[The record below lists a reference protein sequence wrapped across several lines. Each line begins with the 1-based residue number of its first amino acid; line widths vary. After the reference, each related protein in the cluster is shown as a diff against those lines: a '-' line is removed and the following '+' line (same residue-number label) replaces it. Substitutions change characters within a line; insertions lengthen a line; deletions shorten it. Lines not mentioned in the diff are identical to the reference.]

1 MKPFRFLLLVS
12 LFLCLMVSVTGS
24 QQSPVTDS
32 HITHINNLFIQQ
44 GIQKGYVAFDRYGR
58 LELKGEYLDEKEVDR
73 AFSIAQTVVG
83 IRWVSPVTPENI
95 KVKEWERQF
104 SDLFKRSL
112 VVKPPVR
119 PDATE
124 KPGPIRNRYALV
136 VGIGK
141 FKYPINPLQYAATD
155 AQNFY
160 NYLIDPR
167 KGGFQRQNV
176 TLLINEYATRDRIQD
191 ALNKIRNTAER
202 DDLVVVYFSSHGAPP
217 DKGAATNIV
226 TYDTNPTP
234 PPNIWW
240 TSLNEKILKEFIDN
254 LRSLRL
260 VMILDTC
267 YSNGAYKEI
276 PGFLPAG
283 GKSLGV
289 TSTNEGYGISE
300 QYAKRLIG
308 AKDLVIVDESPK
320 SQGGQKSPE
329 FMSDDGWGKVL
340 ISASSENEQSFESEQ
355 LKQSIFTYYF
365 IDGLNKNNGSVKSAF
380 SYSKPLVNQRVQKE
394 KVYYDDKKREFVTP
408 TQTPQVIVTNQS
420 WDMKL
425 ASQQHKRN

>member
-1 MKPFRFLLLVS
+1 MKYIFS
-12 LFLCLMVSVTGS
+12 TIITLFLILTAFSVTGS
-24 QQSPVTDS
+24 QQTPVTES
-32 HITHINNLFIQQ
+32 HISTINNLFKQNNIV
-44 GIQKGYVAFDRYGR
+44 KAYVVYDRYGR
-58 LELKGEYLDEKEVDR
+58 LELKGEYQDEKEVDV
-73 AFSIAQTVVG
+73 AFSLAQSVVG

-95 KVKEWERQF
+95 KVKEWEKQF

-191 ALNKIRNTAER
+191 ALSRIRGVAER

-217 DKGAATNIV
+217 DKGSATNIV

-240 TSLNEKILKEFIDN
+240 TSLNEKMLKEFIDG
-254 LRSLRL
+254 LKALRL
-260 VMILDTC
+260 VMLIDAC
-267 YSNGAYKEI
+267 YSNGAYKDI

-289 TSTNEGYGISE
+289 AGKNEGYGVSSE
-300 QYAKRLIG
+300 YGKRLLG
-308 AKDLVIVDESPK
+308 AKDLVLVDQPQHSK
-320 SQGGQKSPE
+320 QGGQKSPE
-329 FMSDDGWGKVL
+329 FMSDDGWGRVL
-340 ISASSENEQSFESEQ
+340 ISASTANELSWESEQ

-365 IDGLNKNNGSVKSAF
+365 IDGLNKNNGSIKSAF
-380 SYSKPLVNQRVQKE
+380 SYAKPLVNQRVQQE
-394 KVYYDDKKREFVTP
+394 KAHYDDKTREFVTP
-408 TQTPQVIVTNQS
+408 TQTPQVIVTNQE

-425 ASQQHKRN
+425 AQFKRK

>member
-1 MKPFRFLLLVS
+1 MKQLRFFTLLVIFLS
-12 LFLCLMVSVTGS
+12 LLVTATGS
-24 QQSPVTDS
+24 QQSPVTDH
-32 HITHINNLFIQQ
+32 HIAQINNLFIQH
-44 GIQKGYVAFDRYGR
+44 GIQKGFVAFDRHGR
-58 LELKGEYLDEKEVDR
+58 LELKGEYQDEKEVDR
-73 AFSIAQTVVG
+73 AFSLAQSVVG

-112 VVKPPVR
+112 VLKPPVR
-119 PDATE
+119 PDTTE
-124 KPGPIRNRYALV
+124 RPGPIKNRYGLV

-141 FKYPINPLQYAATD
+141 FKYPISPLQYAVTD
-155 AQNFY
+155 AHNFY
-160 NYLIDPR
+160 NYLVDPR
-167 KGGFQRQNV
+167 KGGFPRQNV
-176 TLLINEYATRDRIQD
+176 TLLTNEQATRDRIVD
-191 ALNKIRNTAER
+191 ALNRIRNVAER
-202 DDLVVVYFSSHGAPP
+202 DDLVVIYFSSHGAPP

-254 LRSLRL
+254 LRALRL

-289 TSTNEGYGISE
+289 TAANEGYGVSQ
-300 QYAKRLIG
+300 QYARRLIG
-308 AKDLVIVDESPK
+308 AKDLVIVDETPK

-329 FMSDDGWGKVL
+329 FMSDDGWGRVL
-340 ISASSENEQSFESEQ
+340 ISASSENEQSFESDK

-365 IDGLNKNNGSVKSAF
+365 IDGLNKNHGSVKGAF
-380 SYSKPLVNQRVQKE
+380 SYAKPLVNQRVQQE
-394 KVYYDDKKREFVTP
+394 KTYYDSNLRQFVTP
-408 TQTPQVIVTNQS
+408 TQTPQVIVSNQE
-420 WDMKL
+420 WDMRL
-425 ASQQHKRN
+425 VQTQRRQ

>member
-1 MKPFRFLLLVS
+1 MRYLRVVLALGCILS
-12 LFLCLMVSVTGS
+12 LSVAVAGS
-24 QQSPVTDS
+24 GQTPVTDA
-32 HITHINNLFIQQ
+32 HITSINNLFRQNNIMQ
-44 GIQKGYVAFDRYGR
+44 GFVEFDRYGR
-58 LELKGEYLDEKEVDR
+58 LQLKGEYQDEREVDR
-73 AFSIAQTVVG
+73 AFALAQSVVG
-83 IRWVSPVTPENI
+83 IKWVSPVTPENI

-104 SDLFKRSL
+104 GDLFKRSL

-119 PDATE
+119 TDVPDA
-124 KPGPIRNRYALV
+124 KPGPIKNRYALV

-160 NYLIDPR
+160 NYLTDPR
-167 KGGFQRQNV
+167 KGGFLRSNV
-176 TLLINEYATRDRIQD
+176 TLLLNEHATRDRIQE
-191 ALNKIRNTAER
+191 ALNRIRNVAER

-226 TYDTNPTP
+226 TYDTNPSP

-240 TSLNEKILKEFIDN
+240 TSLNEKALKEFIDG
-254 LRSLRL
+254 LRALRL

-267 YSNGAYKEI
+267 YSNGAYKDL

-289 TSTNEGYGISE
+289 TSKTEGYGISPE
-300 QYAKRLIG
+300 YAKRLIG
-308 AKDLVIVDESPK
+308 AKDLVIVDETTK
-320 SQGGQKSPE
+320 TNTDNKSPE

-340 ISASSENEQSFESEQ
+340 ISASSENEQSFESEK

-365 IDGLNKNNGSVKSAF
+365 IDGLNKNKGSVKSAF
-380 SYSKPLVNQRVQKE
+380 SYSKPLVTQHVQKE
-394 KVYYDDKKREFVTP
+394 KVYYDENLREFVVP
-408 TQTPQVIVTNQS
+408 TQTPQVIVTNQL
-420 WDMKL
+420 WDMRL
-425 ASQQHKRN
+425 ARSQK

>member
-1 MKPFRFLLLVS
+1 MKHLCIIISVS
-12 LFLCLMVSVTGS
+12 FFILIASVTGS
-24 QQSPVTDS
+24 QQSPVTEN
-32 HITHINNLFIQQ
+32 HIAHINNLFHQQ
-44 GIQKGYVAFDRYGR
+44 GIQKGYVAFDRHGR
-58 LELKGEYLDEKEVDR
+58 LELKGEYYDEKEVDR
-73 AFSIAQTVVG
+73 AFSLAQSIVG

-112 VVKPPVR
+112 VVQPPVR
-119 PDATE
+119 PDTTE
-124 KPGPIRNRYALV
+124 KPGPIKNRYALV

-160 NYLIDPR
+160 NYLIDVR
-167 KGGFQRQNV
+167 KGGIPRQNV
-176 TLLINEYATRDRIQD
+176 ALLINENATRDRIKE
-191 ALNKIRNTAER
+191 ALNKIRNVAER
-202 DDLVVVYFSSHGAPP
+202 DDLVVIYFSSHGAPP
-217 DKGAATNIV
+217 DKGSATNIV

-240 TSLNEKILKEFIDN
+240 TSINEKMLKEFIDN
-254 LRSLRL
+254 LKALRL

-289 TSTNEGYGISE
+289 TSQNEGYGLSQ

-308 AKDLVIVDESPK
+308 AKDLVIVDDTFK

-329 FMSDDGWGKVL
+329 FMSEDGWGKVL
-340 ISASSENEQSFESEQ
+340 ISASSENEQSFESDQ
-355 LKQSIFTYYF
+355 LRQSIFTYYF
-365 IDGLNKNNGSVKSAF
+365 IDGLDKNRGSVKSAF
-380 SYSKPLVNQRVQKE
+380 SYAKPLVNQRVQKE
-394 KVYYDDKKREFVTP
+394 KVYYDDKTREFVTP
-408 TQTPQVIVTNQS
+408 TQTPQVIVSNQS
-420 WDMKL
+420 WDMRLIQK
-425 ASQQHKRN
+425 K

>member
-1 MKPFRFLLLVS
+1 MKYVSSFLIV
-12 LFLCLMVSVTGS
+12 LFLIMTTFSVTGS
-24 QQSPVTDS
+24 QQTPVTQS
-32 HITHINNLFIQQ
+32 HIAQINNLFKQNNIV
-44 GIQKGYVAFDRYGR
+44 KGYVAYDRYGR
-58 LELKGEYLDEKEVDR
+58 LELKGEYQDEKEVDV
-73 AFSIAQTVVG
+73 AFSLAQSVVG

-104 SDLFKRSL
+104 GELFKRSL
-112 VVKPPVR
+112 VVKPPIR

-124 KPGPIRNRYALV
+124 KPGPIKNRYALV

-141 FKYPINPLQYAATD
+141 FKYPISPLQYATTD

-160 NYLIDPR
+160 NYLIDAK
-167 KGGFQRQNV
+167 KGGFPRQNV
-176 TLLINEYATRDRIQD
+176 TLLLNEYATRDRIQD
-191 ALNKIRNTAER
+191 ALNRIRTVAER
-202 DDLVVVYFSSHGAPP
+202 DDLVVIYFSSHGAPP

-240 TSLNEKILKEFIDN
+240 TSLNEKMLKEFIDN
-254 LRSLRL
+254 LRALRL

-267 YSNGAYKEI
+267 YSNGAYKDL

-289 TSTNEGYGISE
+289 AGKNEGYGVSPE
-300 QYAKRLIG
+300 YGKRLLG
-308 AKDLVIVDESPK
+308 AKDLVIVDEKTTSSK
-320 SQGGQKSPE
+320 GGQKAPE

-340 ISASSENEQSFESEQ
+340 ISASSANELSWESEQ
-355 LKQSIFTYYF
+355 LRQSIFTYYF
-365 IDGLNKNNGSVKSAF
+365 IDGLNRNNGSVKSAF
-380 SYSKPLVNQRVQKE
+380 TYAKPLVNQRVQNE
-394 KVYYDDKKREFVTP
+394 KAHYDHDKKEFVVP
-408 TQTPQVIVTNQS
+408 TQTPQVIVTNQE

-425 ASQQHKRN
+425 SQQKIK